1 MTASLAPLGD
11 WMRVARASVR
21 LRPVNS
27 HPVADRPLAR
37 NLEVR
42 VMAAR
47 RGDYRVWLSDGTVGL
62 LRPQD
67 LAVIPTRR
75 EGQAG
80 SPRAARSPAARLSDP
95 RARRARRG

>member
-1 MTASLAPLGD
+1 
-11 WMRVARASVR
+11 MRVARASVR

-27 HPVADRPLAR
+27 LPVNDRPPLAR

-47 RGDYRVWLSDGTVGL
+47 RGDYRVWLPDGTVGL

-67 LAVIPTRR
+67 LGPLMNPEAPSSV
-75 EGQAG
+75 
-80 SPRAARSPAARLSDP
+80 P
-95 RARRARRG
+95 RARPARPG